1 MLRRGPAP
9 VPSLKLFQQYC
20 AVLLDLKQE
29 AQHPPDPAAAA
40 NAQADATAA
49 NPAADVK
56 AADTS
61 ELAKRPPGRP
71 QVIWSHLALL
81 LEQQLMQAARIAG
94 PVGLEFH
101 REAIY
106 VMAALTDE
114 TFVHLDWEGSAY
126 WLAHLLEARFFQ
138 THFAGEQFFRRID
151 QLLTRDDDP
160 AVETAGVYL
169 AALALGFRG
178 RYWDAQHQDKLD
190 AYRKRLF
197 FFIAR
202 RDSQIGESAD
212 ALFPDAYR
220 NTIQAG
226 AAPKL
231 PRPRPWIYVLCGL
244 VLVWLI
250 TAQLVWQKLSS
261 DLRQKVCCLNAEC
274 SLSCSAK
281 GGE

>member
-1 MLRRGPAP
+1 MLRRAPAP
-9 VPSLKLFQQYC
+9 VPSLKMFQRYC

-29 AQHPPDPAAAA
+29 AQHPPEPKAIENAPVAA
-40 NAQADATAA
+40 TST
-49 NPAADVK
+49 NPAESK
-56 AADTS
+56 PADTA

-81 LEQQLMQAARIAG
+81 LEQQLMQASRVAG

-101 REAIY
+101 REAVY

-114 TFVHLDWEGSAY
+114 TFVHMNWEGSGY

-138 THFAGEQFFRRID
+138 THFAGEQFFHRID
-151 QLLTRDDDP
+151 QLLARDDDP
-160 AVETAGVYL
+160 AAETASVYL

-178 RYWDAQHQDKLD
+178 RYWEAQHQDKLD

-202 RDSQIGESAD
+202 RDPEIGESAD
-212 ALFPDAYR
+212 PLFPEAYR

-226 AAPKL
+226 AMPKL
-231 PRPRPWIYVLCGL
+231 PQPRRWIYVLCGL
-244 VLVWLI
+244 VIAWVI
-250 TAQLVWQKLSS
+250 AAQVLWQNLSS
-261 DLRQKVCCLNAEC
+261 DLHHKVCCLNAEC
-274 SLSCSAK
+274 SQSCAAR